1 MVRDKTSMEFT
12 VTRSLMKLFKTGSA
26 AVVSECRIFFRF
38 LPISNQI
45 DIRTAKF
52 LEKFMTSDNYI
63 CRLSSVM
70 LELA

>member
-1 MVRDKTSMEFT
+1 
-12 VTRSLMKLFKTGSA
+12 MKLFETGSA
-26 AVVSECRIFFRF
+26 VVVNECQIFCRF

-52 LEKFMTSDNYI
+52 LEKFMTSDRPLIIFVVY
-63 CRLSSVM
+63 SSVM